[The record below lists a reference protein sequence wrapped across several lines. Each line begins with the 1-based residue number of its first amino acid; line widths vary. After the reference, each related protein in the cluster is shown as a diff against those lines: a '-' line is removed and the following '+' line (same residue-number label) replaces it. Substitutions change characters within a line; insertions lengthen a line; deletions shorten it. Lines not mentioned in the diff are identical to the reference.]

1 MFRAYIYT
9 HEKFLKRPLKNLWVL
24 QLRETKMHHNALYI
38 PVLLREPQPLL
49 LLWRKLGCCWNSSME
64 A

>member
-1 MFRAYIYT
+1 MFRAYIYPQ
-9 HEKFLKRPLKNLWVL
+9 EKFLKRPLGYLL
-24 QLRETKMHHNALYI
+24 QLRGTKMHHIALYI